1 MKKRLLT
8 VLLAVCLVF
17 ALGTVT
23 ALADDSWTEVSTVE
37 DLTSALNNGGNIKL
51 MVGFS
56 GSININHD
64 TVLDLNGT
72 TQNLQVGISADVTI
86 MDSSEDHTGT
96 ITQTDKNA
104 IVVWNGASLTIESGN
119 IESNITT
126 IYNLGSLTINGGNI
140 SGETAI
146 YHTARNGYT
155 EVEGNRV
162 CNINGGTISG
172 DYGLVI
178 MGNGMAADGS
188 VNNDKVVT
196 NITGGVIRA
205 ENGGQAIGTNAS
217 GGAYAGFKLNISGGT
232 IDGGEG
238 TAMYLPGYGI
248 TNITGGNIMAGQA
261 IRIASGIL
269 NISGGT
275 VTGTTVSNVNDDDL
289 VPGGSGGTQGAVVV
303 GKAGDGYVGNVEV
316 NIYGDAVIQNTA
328 TEEGT
333 KPAIVV
339 SDKNMAD
346 TDDQVIQDGNG
357 GTVGNTSSFADSSIV
372 VNVSGIEVTGDIIK
386 ISDQGTSNSNDG
398 GSTSLSIENST
409 VNGNVLNQ
417 SKAGGIT
424 VTGTSVT
431 GSVSVSK
438 GTGNITVIDSSVGEK
453 SESGIIL
460 VNSSVGSGEPET
472 SVGNY
477 VAVVDGIGYTTL
489 DAAIDAAEYGDTI
502 TLVANI
508 EEDSF
513 AVVITNKAITIDG
526 NGYEADI
533 TVAPTTDGTIA
544 FDLSNSDL
552 TLTDIVMTINGSTLG
567 GTGFDVKNNGSSLTL
582 DNADISMDKT
592 KRGIVFSIS
601 NNDVGKVNIIN
612 GSSLTFNGLSA
623 NASNGGIWN
632 ISNST
637 VDYIN
642 LGAYAHAMSVE
653 TAVINDSIITVDGT
667 GLFGLYGSDVTLN
680 SGTVFNISNAGY
692 NMPYEN
698 WNKTETYN
706 YPVEIKDAG
715 DATLIINEGAVL
727 NITGCTNKSGAA
739 NNNIYVVAGT
749 TYTNNGT
756 VNANIVMEAAPTGWN
771 TVKVINNGVT
781 IYSGYV
787 ADNGSFKLPTL
798 SRNGYTFGGWR
809 VNNSSTVVKG
819 GTSYTVTTDTTFT
832 AIWNAINIPD
842 TYDIE
847 LIVGEGGEAKASYS
861 NASAGTTITIT
872 VAPDEGYELDYI
884 TVDGERIS
892 GTTFK
897 MPDHDVTVRVYFT
910 DGSAVL
916 PFTDVSANQW
926 FYEAVSYV
934 YTNGMMEGDSATTF
948 NPDGQMTRAM
958 FWAVLGRIDGATI
971 TGANWVETA
980 RSWAMAEGVSD
991 GTNPNDYVT
1000 REMMVTMLWRYA
1012 GEPAS
1017 EESLSA
1023 YTDAASVSD
1032 WAAEAMSWA
1041 LETGVIEGV
1050 TATTLQPQGTAT
1062 RAQCATIFMRYD
1074 MI

>member
-1 MKKRLLT
+1 MKKRILT

-489 DAAIDAAEYGDTI
+489 DAAIDAAEDGDTI

-756 VNANIVMEAAPTGWN
+756 VNANIVMQPAPDGQN
-771 TVKVINNGVT
+771 AVTVVNNGVT

-787 ADNGSFKLPTL
+787 ADNGSFTLPAPD
-798 SRNGYTFGGWR
+798 SRNGYTFRGWKC
-809 VNNSSTVVKG
+809 NNQLYKAGETVKVST
-819 GTSYTVTTDTTFT
+819 DMTFT

-910 DGSAVL
+910 DGTSAL

-948 NPDGQMTRAM
+948 NPDGRMTRAM

-1017 EESLSA
+1017 DESLSG
-1023 YTDAASVSD
+1023 YSDAASVSD